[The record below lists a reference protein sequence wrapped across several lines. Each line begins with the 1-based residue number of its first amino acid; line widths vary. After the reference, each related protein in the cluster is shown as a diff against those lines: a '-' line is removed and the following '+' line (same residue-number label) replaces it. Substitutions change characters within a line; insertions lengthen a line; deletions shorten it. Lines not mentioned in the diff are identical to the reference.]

1 MGQIVHALIEHSLTP
16 QEILEFPKKLE
27 TCPNNEIAGKW
38 DWSNPNFDV
47 ETLLKLWNTMQADFL
62 AADSWGDE
70 DFPWLQKEN
79 FTLDFFAPN
88 LIAFDRL
95 SNWFF
100 FRDSEIRISEFSKLT
115 RVIGE
120 LVNASDFLFVPDPSD
135 DFVYAH
141 EILTVDLFRQDAK
154 SKYRASLEVK

>member
-38 DWSNPNFDV
+38 DWSNPNFNV
-47 ETLLKLWNTMQADFL
+47 ETLLKIWNTTQADFM
-62 AADSWGDE
+62 AAHSWGDE
-70 DFPWLQKEN
+70 DFPWLQKGN

-88 LIAFDRL
+88 LIAFNRL
-95 SNWFF
+95 YSWFF
-100 FRDSEIRISEFSKLT
+100 FRGNEERISEFSKLT

-120 LVNASDFLFVPDPSD
+120 LVNATDFLFVPDISD
-135 DFVYAH
+135 DFAYSH
-141 EILTVDLFRQDAK
+141 IKLTVDLFRQDAK
-154 SKYRASLEVK
+154 TRYEAAIEVR